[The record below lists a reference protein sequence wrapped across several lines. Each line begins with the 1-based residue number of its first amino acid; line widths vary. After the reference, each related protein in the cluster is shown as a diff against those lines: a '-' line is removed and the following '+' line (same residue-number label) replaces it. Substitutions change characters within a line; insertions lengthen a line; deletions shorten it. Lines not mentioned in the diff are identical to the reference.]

1 MKDLYLTLPP
11 LAPDYAGA
19 CEVMYELGGLV
30 LIHDA
35 TGCTVNY
42 VSFDEPRWHE
52 RPGYVFCSGLNE
64 IDAVMGNDDVLI
76 DKALKAAD
84 LLHPSFI
91 AYVGSSVPMIV
102 GTDFTGIAAETEAR
116 SGIPSFGFDCNGI
129 GTYSDGAARAMLAM
143 VQRFCGEKT
152 ENSGTLVLGLLPMDD
167 NGVEETRRVK
177 ELFPDLRA
185 CLSFDCTM
193 DDLKDAQNAADA
205 VVVSACGLSA
215 ARYLEKEY
223 GIPYTVGLPLKQAH
237 KDHGSLLV
245 VGEVIRAQSLADAL
259 GNADALDLFSCE
271 GTAKYHTRDED
282 EIQAILAR
290 YDNVIADPCFRLM
303 VKGNFIPM
311 PSVSVSGGIF
321 RSQIDPLDT
330 DTIASL
336 LI

>member
-52 RPGYVFCSGLNE
+52 SPGSVFCSGLNE

-76 DKALKAAD
+76 EKALRAAD

-116 SGIPSFGFDCNGI
+116 STIPSFGFDCTGI
-129 GTYSDGAARAMLAM
+129 GTYTKGAAQAMLAM
-143 VQRFCGEKT
+143 VERFCGDKT

-167 NGVEETRRVK
+167 NGTEETQRVR
-177 ELFPDLRA
+177 ELFPDVRT
-185 CLSFDCTM
+185 CLSYGCSM
-193 DDLKDAQNAADA
+193 ADLKDAQNAAQA
-205 VVVSACGLSA
+205 VVVSASGLPA
-215 ARYLEKEY
+215 AQYLQKKY
-223 GIPYTVGLPLKQAH
+223 DIPYTLGLPLKQVHKAH
-237 KDHGSLLV
+237 RSLLV
-245 VGEVIRAQSLADAL
+245 VGEDIRAQSLADAL
-259 GNADALDLFSCE
+259 GNADALDLFSPS

-282 EIQAILAR
+282 EIRMIIDR
-290 YDNVIADPCFRLM
+290 YDNVIADPCFRPM
-303 VKGNFIPM
+303 VKGNFIAM

-321 RSQIDPLDT
+321 RTEIDPLDT
-330 DTIASL
+330 ETIASL
-336 LI
+336 LV